1 MAIINIKIYP
11 EEKERILKVI
21 KKHRGKTMSVS
32 AIAKEAGQNPNRA
45 RFVIEEL
52 LQEGKIVRTPTKA
65 YNPRYIRYSYDIVK

>member
-11 EEKERILKVI
+11 EEKEQILKVI
-21 KKHRGKTMSVS
+21 KKNRGKTMSIS
-32 AIAKEAGQNPNRA
+32 AIANEAGQNPNRA